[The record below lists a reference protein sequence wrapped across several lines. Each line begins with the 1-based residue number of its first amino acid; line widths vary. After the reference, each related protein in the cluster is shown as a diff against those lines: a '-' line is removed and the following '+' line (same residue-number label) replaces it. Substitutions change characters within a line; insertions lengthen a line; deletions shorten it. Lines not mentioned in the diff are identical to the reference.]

1 MTVFEETNRLG
12 DVLKY
17 EAPNLYSRDEVIVAN
32 GQNLAIGTVVGV
44 LTADGT
50 VVALDP
56 SENDGSE
63 VAAGVIANDV
73 NTSGG
78 ATASWMV
85 SRHAIVSDDGIVWP
99 GSITAAQLA
108 TATLQLKQLGILIRK
123 GA

>member
-1 MTVFEETNRLG
+1 MTAISETNRLG

-17 EAPNLYSRDEVIVAN
+17 EAPNLYSRDEVTVAN

-50 VVALDP
+50 VAALDP
-56 SENDGSE
+56 SASDGSE
-63 VAAGVIANDV
+63 VAAGVIASDV
-73 NTSGG
+73 DASSS

-85 SRHAIVSDDGIVWP
+85 ARHAIVSDDGIVWP
-99 GSITAAQLA
+99 GSINAAQLA
-108 TATLQLKQLGILIRK
+108 TAITQLKQLGILIRK